1 MKAIFQS
8 LINDGKLRKV
18 MDEAGNAIED
28 FGIFGGWT
36 NKIGDLKQDRG
47 YKVNVKESASLVMQG
62 LPVSLPMDINLKA
75 GWNIIAFPSDKEVD
89 AMTIIQPL
97 IDAGKLKKVMDESG
111 MAIENFGVFG
121 GWTNKIGNLK
131 PNNGY
136 KVNVLSDA
144 TLTIPAN
151 SAKLAII
158 PSEIMASAHFRNVF
172 TGNGTDH
179 MNINLVELSKG
190 GFIQGDEIGV
200 FDGNRCVGSAAI
212 GPDQLS
218 EDQISIAA
226 SGNDELDTKPN
237 GFIQGNSVTIKLFRN
252 NQEYLLTPELLNNS
266 MNIFT
271 KNESLFARV
280 NTQLATIQSHIPEIS
295 SINCYPNPFRENL
308 TIEIELMGTN
318 HIEVKI
324 FDVGGRLIRDLY
336 RGSAI
341 NNKTIVWNGRS
352 DQGTRMASG
361 NYYVK
366 VNNVVKKV
374 VLKH

>member
-1 MKAIFQS
+1 
-8 LINDGKLRKV
+8 
-18 MDEAGNAIED
+18 
-28 FGIFGGWT
+28 
-36 NKIGDLKQDRG
+36 
-47 YKVNVKESASLVMQG
+47 
-62 LPVSLPMDINLKA
+62 
-75 GWNIIAFPSDKEVD
+75 
-89 AMTIIQPL
+89 
-97 IDAGKLKKVMDESG
+97 
-111 MAIENFGVFG
+111 
-121 GWTNKIGNLK
+121 
-131 PNNGY
+131 
-136 KVNVLSDA
+136 
-144 TLTIPAN
+144 
-151 SAKLAII
+151 
-158 PSEIMASAHFRNVF
+158 
-172 TGNGTDH
+172 
-179 MNINLVELSKG
+179 
-190 GFIQGDEIGV
+190 
-200 FDGNRCVGSAAI
+200 
-212 GPDQLS
+212 
-218 EDQISIAA
+218 
-226 SGNDELDTKPN
+226 
-237 GFIQGNSVTIKLFRN
+237 
-252 NQEYLLTPELLNNS
+252 